1 MKIDTVEAIALD
13 AKIDKPFSIATT
25 TFSAVRSV
33 IIRIVTNTGLVGIGE
48 SIVRDAPRATKYLV
62 EDMLAPLIIGR
73 DPMDAGALWWDMFSA
88 MRVRGHTKGLFVEAL
103 SGVDVAIWDIIG
115 KAQGVP
121 TYKALHGF
129 GRKTLPAYGSSVFND
144 TPEKMAE
151 KAAEFVSKG
160 YPAVKIKLGMGVQ
173 KDVAA
178 VEAIRETV
186 GPDIG
191 LMVDI
196 NSRYEAA
203 TAVLLGRQLEQ
214 YQIGWIEEPVAP
226 YDLNGY
232 RHVKQAQPLPVAGG
246 EGEFCLFGFRDLL
259 ATGAID
265 IAQPDIGRV
274 GGFTEGMRIAALVQS
289 ENIVL
294 QPHTGMFSA
303 LNVVVAMHFAAAT
316 PCFKI
321 FEFME
326 LEHPLM
332 DIFTTPMPIPVDGVI
347 TMPDG
352 PGLGVELAFEKIE
365 RWVVE

>member
-1 MKIDTVEAIALD
+1 MKIEKVEAIALD

-33 IIRIVTNTGLVGIGE
+33 IVRVVTDTGLVGIGE
-48 SIVRDAPRATKYLV
+48 SIVRDAPRATKYLI
-62 EDMLAPLIIGR
+62 EDMLAPLVIGK

-88 MRVRGHTKGLFVEAL
+88 MRVRGHTKGLFVEAI

-115 KAQGVP
+115 KAEGVP
-121 TYKALHGF
+121 TFKALHGF
-129 GRKTLPAYGSSVFND
+129 GRKTLQAYGSSVFND
-144 TPEKMAE
+144 EPQKMAE
-151 KAAEFVSKG
+151 KTLEFVSKG
-160 YPAVKIKLGMGVQ
+160 YPAVKIKLGMGLRE
-173 KDVAA
+173 DIAA
-178 VEAIRETV
+178 IKAIRKAV
-186 GPDIG
+186 GPEIG

-203 TAVLLGRQLEQ
+203 TAVLLGRQLEP
-214 YQIGWIEEPVAP
+214 YQIDWIEEPVAP
-226 YDLNGY
+226 HDLKGY
-232 RHVKQAQPLPVAGG
+232 QQVKQMQPIPVAGG

-265 IAQPDIGRV
+265 LAQPDIGRV

-289 ENIVL
+289 ENILL

-303 LNVVVAMHFAAAT
+303 LNVVVAMHFAAAA
-316 PCFKI
+316 PNFRI

-326 LEHPLM
+326 LDHPLM
-332 DIFTTPMPIPVDGVI
+332 DIFTTPMPVPVEGVI
-347 TMPDG
+347 TMPDA
-352 PGLGVELAFEKIE
+352 PGLGVELSFEKIE